1 MIVKTT
7 TTKPTRI
14 DAPAFTGATAIFRA
28 GDKLDKASKEYNKAL
43 SNIYGEHIT
52 ACHKAGIPKSK
63 AGAKAVHNAIKTGFA
78 EAYRAKLIRE
88 GTAEAVEYTTAVLW
102 SELCTTNVGLASYTT
117 SAVKAFVKG
126 IEWQAGLFNTVEFPD
141 HCPVTGEKWSKSKAA
156 KERAAKAGKVE
167 STDRAALDATLSKAL
182 KQARMLGLGGFAADM
197 EALCAD
203 CLDGFKVADAE

>member
-1 MIVKTT
+1 MIVKTP
-7 TTKPTRI
+7 TKPTRI
-14 DAPAFTGATAIFRA
+14 NAPAFTGATAVFRA
-28 GDKLDKASKEYNKAL
+28 GAKLDKASKEYNKAL
-43 SNIYGEHIT
+43 SNIYDAHIDE
-52 ACHKAGIPKSK
+52 CHAAGIPKSK

-126 IEWQAGLFNTVEFPD
+126 IKWQAGLFNTVEYPD
-141 HCPVTGEKWSKSKAA
+141 HCPVTGEKWSKSAGS

-167 STDRAALDATLSKAL
+167 STDRTALDQTLNKAL
-182 KQARMLGLGGFAADM
+182 RQARMLGLGGFAA
-197 EALCAD
+197 EIETVCKD
-203 CLDGFKVADAE
+203 CLDGFKVDAAE